1 MYLKCIFMK
10 TIPSQNTNSTNITK
24 VKETRPLKV
33 LTRSWIDPQ
42 IYIVHMSSGSRITER
57 GGGTNPRVQ
66 SANLLFGKLLPK
78 THENKRN

>member
-24 VKETRPLKV
+24 VKETRPLT
-33 LTRSWIDPQ
+33 TRSWIDPQ
-42 IYIVHMSSGSRITER
+42 IYIVHMSSGSRITQ

-66 SANLLFGKLLPK
+66 CANLLFGKLLPK
-78 THENKRN
+78 THKNKRN